1 METIRGETVNED
13 KILFPVQVLSEDSNL
28 GNVREELKMLNN
40 KIFIVHGR
48 NEELRDKV
56 ELLV

>member
-1 METIRGETVNED
+1 M
-13 KILFPVQVLSEDSNL
+13 KIKFFFRLSEDSNL